1 MGSNP
6 FAAMAAL
13 VGDSLANLVSG
24 MGSGGDKSRATRF
37 VLHHMDPQEAHD
49 AYRGDWLSRRIV
61 DTPANDATREWRAWQ
76 ADKAQ
81 IEKLEAE
88 EKRLN
93 VIGTVNQA
101 IKMARVY
108 GGAGI
113 IIGVK
118 DETDPSRPLDPE
130 TIRAGGIAYLLALP
144 RHKLTAG
151 DIDWTPGPTY
161 GVPRSFSMPDGAGGM
176 VEIHHSRVA
185 RFIGAEVF
193 SVEASDLMGWGDPV
207 LGPIRDAV
215 VAAGSTIQEI
225 ATLVHEAK
233 IDILGIPRL
242 SEKVG
247 NKKDRDDLLSRTA
260 LAQIS
265 KSNHGVFIKDA
276 AEEWEQK
283 QISFANMPELIQ
295 TYLQIASGAA
305 DIPATRLLGQSPAGM
320 NSTGESDLINYYDRV
335 GADQRNNYQPRLEA
349 LDDCLIRSALG
360 SRPDKVHYSWRPLWQ
375 MSEKDKAEVSS
386 KKAATTKVYKDAGLL
401 PESALAEVVEN
412 QLIEDGVYP
421 GIEEAMETAR
431 AANELAPYE
440 EPDPLPGMDPATG
453 QPLPAPANQNRRVPT
468 RSPRQ
473 AIPQQRA
480 ANDARPRPLYV
491 SRPVINADELI
502 QWAREQGFK
511 TTLPADQLHVT
522 QAYSKRPL
530 DWAALAPRTDFLV
543 CKADDAGS
551 WFRWVAKLGD
561 DGAVVLMFQSQVL
574 QDRWQAFIDAGAS
587 WDYDSFMPH
596 VTISYDAAGYLDPM
610 NVTAFL
616 GPLELGP
623 ERYDAISDDPEV
635 SRPREVSTEGGTN

>member
-1 MGSNP
+1 MGNP
-6 FAAMAAL
+6 FAAVAAYI
-13 VGDSLANLVSG
+13 GDSLANLTTG
-24 MGSGGDKSRATRF
+24 MGGTGDKSRATRF
-37 VLHHMDPQEAHD
+37 VHHAMNPQEAHD
-49 AYRGDWLSRRIV
+49 AYRGDWLSRRII

-76 ADKAQ
+76 ASEDQ

-93 VIGTVNQA
+93 VPGTVNRV
-101 IKMARVY
+101 IKMARVF

-113 IIGVK
+113 VIGIK
-118 DETDPSRPLDPE
+118 GETDPRKPLDPE
-130 TIRAGGIAYLLALP
+130 TIRAEDIAYLLVLP
-144 RHKLTAG
+144 RHKLTASEV
-151 DIDWTPGPTY
+151 DWTPGPTY
-161 GVPRSFSMPDGAGGM
+161 GIPRFYSMPAGNEGQ
-176 VEIHHSRVA
+176 VEIHHSRVV

-193 SVEASDLMGWGDPV
+193 DTEASELHGWGDPI
-207 LGPIRDAV
+207 LEPIRDAV
-215 VAAGSTIQEI
+215 VAAGTTIQEI
-225 ATLVHEAK
+225 ANLVHEAK

-242 SEKVG
+242 SERVAVQADKE
-247 NKKDRDDLLSRTA
+247 KLLARTA
-260 LAQIS
+260 LAQIA
-265 KSNHGVFIKDA
+265 KSNHGILLRDS
-276 AEEWEQK
+276 AEEYTQK
-283 QISFANMPELIQ
+283 QISFAQMPELIQ

-335 GADQRNNYQPRLEA
+335 GADQRTNYQPRLEV
-349 LDDCLIRSALG
+349 LDECLIRSALG
-360 SRPDKVHYSWRPLWQ
+360 SRPPEIHYEWRPLWQ
-375 MSEKDKAEVSS
+375 LSAKDKAEVAS

-401 PESALAEVVEN
+401 PETALAKAVKN

-421 GIEEAMETAR
+421 GLESAMAEAE
-431 AANELAPYE
+431 AAKELAPFE
-440 EPDPLPGMDPATG
+440 EPTPEPAVDPATG
-453 QPLPAPANQNRRVPT
+453 LPLPAPANQNRRVPT

-473 AIPQQRA
+473 PIPQQRA

-491 SRPVINADELI
+491 SRPVLNADELI
-502 QWAREQGFK
+502 VWAREQGFK

-522 QAYSKRPL
+522 QAYSRRPL
-530 DWAALAPRTDFLV
+530 DWAGIAPRTDVLTATYDS
-543 CKADDAGS
+543 KGS
-551 WFRWVAKLGD
+551 WWRWVAKLGD
-561 DGAVVLMFQSQVL
+561 DGAVVLMFQSQEL

-635 SRPREVSTEGGTN
+635 LRPREVSTEGGTN